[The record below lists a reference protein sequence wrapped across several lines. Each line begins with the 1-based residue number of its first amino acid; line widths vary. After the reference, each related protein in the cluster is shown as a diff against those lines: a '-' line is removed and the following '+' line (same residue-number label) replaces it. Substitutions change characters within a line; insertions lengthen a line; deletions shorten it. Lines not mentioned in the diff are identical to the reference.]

1 MGLRHG
7 DRILD
12 ANGTPVHSAAAI
24 RTIIERGKPVTLVV
38 RRGGKTVTLGPAT
51 PQRQSDGTHLLGFVF
66 ALQRVGTVN
75 HGAIGALRASWGD
88 VSFITR
94 ETFSAIRDRFT
105 QGNANGL
112 TTPVGIVQQSSTTV
126 NEGVYPRLLAWIS
139 LSLAI
144 FNMLPFL
151 PLDGGHILFALI
163 ELARRKPVRREVY
176 ERVSAIGIAAMLMLF
191 FVGLSN
197 DIGRITS
204 GPQITP

>member
-1 MGLRHG
+1 L
-7 DRILD
+7 I
-12 ANGTPVHSAAAI
+12 
-24 RTIIERGKPVTLVV
+24 V
-38 RRGGKTVTLGPAT
+38 RRAGHDVRLGPAVGRT
-51 PQRQSDGTHLLGFVF
+51 ASDGQRYLGFIF
-66 ALQRVGTVN
+66 ALERTGTIRHGPVGAV
-75 HGAIGALRASWGD
+75 RAAWGD
-88 VSFITR
+88 ISFTTR
-94 ETFSAIRDRFT
+94 TTFSAIRDRFV
-105 QGNANGL
+105 QGNATGL

-151 PLDGGHILFALI
+151 PLDGGHLLFSLI
-163 ELARRKPVRREVY
+163 ELVRRRPVRREVY

-197 DIGRITS
+197 DVGTIVN